1 MENLCPV
8 CNKNPL
14 KGKQQACSSA
24 CRTAKHRAKQVSET
38 GHPATPS
45 TPPNRQKPRNTKQER
60 GPRPAKVEAASA
72 TALVRDLSLPSSVAE
87 RLLLAI
93 EELRTALARPESPPR
108 IDMRTQIIAQAPPE
122 AVGYRLVLP
131 HRGPGIPP
139 SFAPRRR
146 SDTSLAFYSLT
157 PFQYPDDRRLCDG
170 RWYRIIWI
178 DSQGKQMRTPGGCP
192 IPGLRFIVGSGESVV
207 TSIPSATPSAP
218 SPETD
223 PDAET
228 ETAPESAA
236 ETPPNTEQ
244 DTAPEMSQTAV
255 AQETPIRVTESSSSA
270 KAHAVT
276 EAPEV
281 TSTSP
286 LSQASASGTETLAS
300 SADSEPS
307 PIAHQVAPAPPAA
320 QEQKEDWAS
329 DLAQSLGSEFSQT
342 EELLA
347 KLYTEESSPLKR
359 GDSCL
364 DGSAPFA
371 CLVNT
376 NKQPVQP
383 SPTSW
388 SELFGYFPPMTV
400 EDATLTALFS
410 TQHWLL
416 AQLLQEL
423 QRAAAASQPSPSVLP
438 RSYPIS
444 AEEREKVRGLVRE
457 NPFSSAFA
465 PRCLA
470 IARYVRAQG
479 ASVLDH
485 FPQTLRP
492 MSGEHRNA
500 IESALRSPIKRTYMK
515 YLSERFDAFLDEK
528 PEPEEPKLALK
539 HKDAR
544 QIIRVLSDIRAMMYF
559 RQLDQSNPVRINASA

>member
-60 GPRPAKVEAASA
+60 GPRPAKVETASA

-131 HRGPGIPP
+131 HRWPGIPP

-207 TSIPSATPSAP
+207 TSNPSATPSTA
-218 SPETD
+218 SPETE
-223 PDAET
+223 PKVAT
-228 ETAPESAA
+228 EAVPESSSEA
-236 ETPPNTEQ
+236 TPDTAQ
-244 DTAPEMSQTAV
+244 DTAPETSQTTV
-255 AQETPIRVTESSSSA
+255 AHETPIPVTESSSSS
-270 KAHAVT
+270 KENAVT
-276 EAPEV
+276 EALEV
-281 TSTSP
+281 TSTP
-286 LSQASASGTETLAS
+286 PVSQASAPGTETSAS

-307 PIAHQVAPAPPAA
+307 PVAHEVAPVSLP
-320 QEQKEDWAS
+320 EQKSQEEWAS

-342 EELLA
+342 EEMLA
-347 KLYTEESSPLKR
+347 RIYEEDGSLLKR
-359 GDSCL
+359 GAAGL
-364 DGSAPFA
+364 DGSTPFA
-371 CLVNT
+371 VIVNT
-376 NKQPVQP
+376 SRRPVQP
-383 SPTSW
+383 APTSW

-479 ASVLDH
+479 ASALDH

-492 MSGEHRNA
+492 MSGEQRNA

-528 PEPEEPKLALK
+528 PEPEEPKIAIK

-559 RQLDQSNPVRINASA
+559 RQLDQSSPVRINASA